1 MENKRENVNAIL
13 QELLEQVPEGDLDE
27 LNKTLSVEKLT
38 DNLVVALAELTRDD
52 GSEEALLEELRDAY
66 PGEDFWDQMEPRLD
80 ALLQPYRE
88 TAFLREMGPQAL
100 EAYLR
105 DTFENMIRYQEPW
118 PYLSEQLHVDEEQ
131 LKVTYRV
138 LNTIVQWAITSRYSR
153 RQFLLDCQDYFQWP
167 SPLSEALWELLN
179 ENRAMLVER
188 TILRSI
194 GGLENALAKTSSFL
208 DGFEDEDG
216 FDPSQEDF
224 ADDEPLDG
232 GEDGPKG

>member
-1 MENKRENVNAIL
+1 MENKREKLDALL
-13 QELLEQVPEGDLDE
+13 QELSEQAPEGDLDD
-27 LNKTLSVEKLT
+27 LNKTLQIEKLM
-38 DNLVVALAELTRDD
+38 DNLVVALAEQTRDD

-66 PGEDFWDQMEPRLD
+66 PGEDFWDQMEPRLE

-88 TAFLREMGPQAL
+88 TAFLREMGPEAL
-100 EAYLR
+100 ETYLR
-105 DTFENMIRYQEPW
+105 DTFELMIRYQEPW

-138 LNTIVQWAITSRYSR
+138 LNTIVQWEITSRYSR

-167 SPLSEALWELLN
+167 SSLSETLWELLN

-194 GGLENALAKTSSFL
+194 GGLENALARTSSFL
-208 DGFEDEDG
+208 DGFEEED
-216 FDPSQEDF
+216 DF
-224 ADDEPLDG
+224 QDDEPLDDD
-232 GEDGPKG
+232 EDGPKG